1 MLTTEESQTPRRF
14 GEPANGA
21 RRGQAL
27 FEVSALP
34 AFLFCAVVVVL
45 IAITE
50 PDTMSA
56 FGIELLLTAAIPAVF
71 AALAQCFIILA
82 GDIDL
87 GLGSAMGLAN
97 VVAATLLVSHLA
109 EGVAALVGL
118 IAAYA
123 AIGWLVETFHVPA
136 VIVTLGASFVW
147 LGIALIM
154 QPEPG
159 GTAPNWLSRIYG
171 LVLPVVPEPVYIV
184 IAATGVAYWIISR
197 TGYGVVM
204 RAFGNRPSALTQ
216 VGRSR
221 LRARMGLYSLAGICV
236 VLGGLAVTAVSFG
249 SDANA
254 SATYTLSSIAAA
266 VIGGAEFSGGVAS
279 PTGAVLGGLA
289 LAFMSSLLSFLNV
302 STNYQSAVLG
312 LCLVAVFG
320 LRRVLKRGGGDS

>member
-1 MLTTEESQTPRRF
+1 VLTTEESQTPRRF

-123 AIGWLVETFHVPA
+123 AIGW
-136 VIVTLGASFVW
+136 
-147 LGIALIM
+147 
-154 QPEPG
+154 
-159 GTAPNWLSRIYG
+159 
-171 LVLPVVPEPVYIV
+171 
-184 IAATGVAYWIISR
+184 
-197 TGYGVVM
+197 
-204 RAFGNRPSALTQ
+204 
-216 VGRSR
+216 
-221 LRARMGLYSLAGICV
+221 
-236 VLGGLAVTAVSFG
+236 
-249 SDANA
+249 
-254 SATYTLSSIAAA
+254 
-266 VIGGAEFSGGVAS
+266 
-279 PTGAVLGGLA
+279 
-289 LAFMSSLLSFLNV
+289 
-302 STNYQSAVLG
+302 
-312 LCLVAVFG
+312 
-320 LRRVLKRGGGDS
+320 

>member
-1 MLTTEESQTPRRF
+1 MLTTEGSQTPRRI
-14 GEPANGA
+14 GEPADGV

-27 FEVSALP
+27 LEVSALP
-34 AFLFCAVVVVL
+34 AFLFCAVVVIL

-56 FGIELLLTAAIPAVF
+56 FGVELLLTAAIPAVF
-71 AALAQCFIILA
+71 AALAQSFVILA

-97 VVAATLLVSHLA
+97 VLAATLLVSHLA

-147 LGIALIM
+147 LGIALIL

-159 GTAPNWLSRIYG
+159 GSAPNWLSRVYD

-184 IAATGVAYWIISR
+184 IAAAGVAYWIVSR

-221 LRARMGLYSLAGICV
+221 LRARTGLYSLAGICV
-236 VLGGLAVTAVSFG
+236 VLGGLAVTAVSNG

-266 VIGGAEFSGGVAS
+266 VIGGAEFSGGIAS

-312 LCLVAVFG
+312 LCLIAVFG
-320 LRRVLKRGGGDS
+320 LRRALKRGRGDS